1 MDWVFDTDGKPITP
15 VTIVTHQ
22 TINGKYRIQFER
34 VGSANKTDG
43 VKVEV
48 NGDSLEEVLTEARTS
63 YEWAIN
69 HLIPLTS
76 PASPP
81 LNSKPTLIISPLS
94 PPNPMSSEGK

>member
-1 MDWVFDTDGKPITP
+1 MDFVVP
-15 VTIVTHQ
+15 VSTVTHQ

-69 HLIPLTS
+69 HLIPPSYPS
-76 PASPP
+76 PNLGSVNKIE
-81 LNSKPTLIISPLS
+81 LKPVPVPWTKP
-94 PPNPMSSEGK
+94 

>member
-69 HLIPLTS
+69 HLIPPSYPSQNLGGVNKIELKTDGV
-76 PASPP
+76 PWT
-81 LNSKPTLIISPLS
+81 KP
-94 PPNPMSSEGK
+94 